1 MGLFN
6 FLAPTSAAAP
16 VVGAAAPV
24 VGAAAPVVQG
34 SLLQTL
40 LQGGA
45 TALGIANAISS
56 GNEKSDQLKLAADDA
71 DRQVP
76 LETLQGIS
84 RKSSIKQEMMQR
96 LGQMDTANA
105 ASGVDLSFGTPLQAR
120 RDAFQQADLGL
131 ATDVGTQQTRVAR
144 LEERSA
150 DYRRRARKASQSGIF
165 DALSIGLSGANDI
178 VKRG

>member
-1 MGLFN
+1 M
-6 FLAPTSAAAP
+6 APTTTAAP
-16 VVGAAAPV
+16 VI
-24 VGAAAPVVQG
+24 GAAAPVVQS

-45 TALGIANAISS
+45 TALGIANAISA
-56 GNEKSDQLKLAADDA
+56 GDEKADQLNLAAEDA
-71 DRQVP
+71 QRQIP

-84 RKSSIKQEMMQR
+84 RRSSIKQEMMQR

-131 ATDVGTQQTRVAR
+131 ATDVGTEQTRVAR

-150 DYRRRARKASQSGIF
+150 DYRRRARRAQQSGIF
-165 DALSIGLSGANDI
+165 DALTMGLSTANDI
-178 VKRG
+178 AGRG